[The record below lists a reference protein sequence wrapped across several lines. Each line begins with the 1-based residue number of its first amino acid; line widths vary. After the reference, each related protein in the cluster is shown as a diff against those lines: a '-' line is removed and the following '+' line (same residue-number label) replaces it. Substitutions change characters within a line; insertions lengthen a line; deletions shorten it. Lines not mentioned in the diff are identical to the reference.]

1 MITLFQYLTEWK
13 QDLMPQCVVVIG
25 GPGAGKTYWMN
36 NNAKKFFQ
44 FNITPRKL
52 DSDWNLAKF
61 QKKHV
66 DELSEQL
73 LRAILPDAVTDAKS
87 RKEAFDIALKQEQE
101 AMDAAVDYGR
111 ISKTLD
117 ISNIDF
123 DFVKIWA
130 DRYSNAQE
138 SQKDKVMGL
147 YRKAFMKEYFENT
160 FASDFS
166 VRKYSKAEY
175 KKDFQSK
182 LKGELEGLDFVGPSD
197 VIVAITGDE
206 LSKFQEI
213 VDVCGKTH
221 SITVVYLDVPT
232 EMSIRQDAERARSLG
247 EKMVRKILDGVHE
260 TWEQLKDSYKSM
272 DITKL
277 VHMTTDPD
285 LKHPNWQVAKEYIN
299 VELLKRV

>member
-1 MITLFQYLTEWK
+1 MINLFQYLTEFK
-13 QDLMPQCVVVIG
+13 QDLMPQCIVVMG

-44 FNITPRKL
+44 QNITPRKL

-66 DELSEQL
+66 DAFSEQL
-73 LRAILPDAVTDAKS
+73 LRAILPEAATEAKS
-87 RKEAFDIALKQEQE
+87 RKGAFAIALQQEQD

-111 ISKTLD
+111 ISKMLD

-123 DFVKIWA
+123 EFVKIWA

-138 SQKDKVMGL
+138 SQKEKVMGL
-147 YRKAFMKEYFENT
+147 YKKAFMKEYFENT

-166 VRKYSKAEY
+166 VRKYSKSEY
-175 KKDFQSK
+175 KQHFQQK
-182 LKGELEGLDFVGPSD
+182 LKGELEEIDFVGPSD

-221 SITVVYLDVPT
+221 NITVVYLDVPT
-232 EMSIRQDAERARSLG
+232 EMSIRQDAERSRSLG
-247 EKMVRKILDGVHE
+247 EEMVRKILDDVHT
-260 TWEQLKDSYKSM
+260 TWEELKDSYKGM

-277 VHMTTDPD
+277 VHMKTNPN
-285 LKHPNWQVAKEYIN
+285 LKHPDWKVEKEYIN
-299 VELLKRV
+299 YELLKKG

>member
-44 FNITPRKL
+44 YNITPRKL

-197 VIVAITGDE
+197 VIVAITGYE
-206 LSKFQEI
+206 LSNLQEI

>member
-44 FNITPRKL
+44 YNITPRKL

-221 SITVVYLDVPT
+221 SITVIYLDVPT

>member
-44 FNITPRKL
+44 CNITPRKL

-182 LKGELEGLDFVGPSD
+182 LKGELEGIDFVGPSD
-197 VIVAITGDE
+197 VIIAITGDE

>member
-1 MITLFQYLTEWK
+1 M
-13 QDLMPQCVVVIG
+13 
-25 GPGAGKTYWMN
+25 
-36 NNAKKFFQ
+36 
-44 FNITPRKL
+44 
-52 DSDWNLAKF
+52 
-61 QKKHV
+61 
-66 DELSEQL
+66 
-73 LRAILPDAVTDAKS
+73 
-87 RKEAFDIALKQEQE
+87 
-101 AMDAAVDYGR
+101 
-111 ISKTLD
+111 
-117 ISNIDF
+117 
-123 DFVKIWA
+123 KIWA

-232 EMSIRQDAERARSLG
+232 EMSIRQDAERSRSLG

-260 TWEQLKDSYKSM
+260 TWEQLKDAYKSM

>member
-44 FNITPRKL
+44 YNITPRKL

>member
-1 MITLFQYLTEWK
+1 MRTLFQYLTEFK
-13 QDLMPQCVVVIG
+13 QDLMPQCVVVMG
-25 GPGAGKTYWMN
+25 GPGAGKTYWMDN
-36 NNAKKFFQ
+36 TSKKFFQ
-44 FNITPRKL
+44 NNITPRKL

-66 DELSEQL
+66 DELADQL
-73 LRAILPDAVTDAKS
+73 LRAILPEAVTDAKS
-87 RKEAFDIALKQEQE
+87 RKEAFAIALQQEQE
-101 AMDAAVDYGR
+101 AMDAAVDYGK

-117 ISNIDF
+117 ISNIDYE
-123 DFVKIWA
+123 FVKVWA

-138 SQKDKVMGL
+138 SQKDKVRGL
-147 YRKAFMKEYFENT
+147 YKKAFMKEYFDNT

-197 VIVAITGDE
+197 VIIAITGDE

-221 SITVVYLDVPT
+221 NITVVYLDVPE
-232 EMSIRQDAERARSLG
+232 EMSVRQDAERARSLG
-247 EKMVRKILDGVHE
+247 EKMVKEILANVHK
-260 TWEQLKDSYKSM
+260 TWEQLKDAYKSM

-277 VHMTTDPD
+277 VHMVTDPN
-285 LKHPNWQVAKEYIN
+285 LKHPDWKVEKEYIN
-299 VELLKRV
+299 VELLKRG

>member
-13 QDLMPQCVVVIG
+13 QDLMPQCVVVMG

-44 FNITPRKL
+44 SNITPRKL

-87 RKEAFDIALKQEQE
+87 RKEAFDIALQQEQE

-232 EMSIRQDAERARSLG
+232 EMSIRQDAERSRSLG

-260 TWEQLKDSYKSM
+260 TWEQLKDAYKSM